1 MVAAAVSRPPRLG
14 ALIAGA
20 GLVAAGLLGAPA
32 PARAQS
38 TTSHAPHAPH
48 APLGPLGPADLTDER
63 ILDPSVIHLES
74 VTARMT
80 TFDQYGH
87 GYQSQA
93 GPVLGPGSE
102 RTTIFE
108 PEEEI
113 VVSQGDRVTH
123 RIWLPLDVVTAASPN
138 SIAPP
143 DVKSGASRRVD
154 SGSFDWTTTYRASH
168 TLDLFLRSGIHV
180 EQPLRSWTSGLGMR
194 RAFADD
200 ASVLSASALTV
211 FDWFD
216 RFDIHGGRHGR
227 TTRSATTGSIGFTQV
242 LTPTT
247 VANLNYGITVMEGQ
261 LGNTWNSVPLANGT
275 RGAELLP
282 STRTRHALV
291 LRASQWLPW
300 NGALRA
306 YYRFYADDWGIAAHS
321 IEGQLMQ
328 RLTPSVYVGGYYRF
342 HRQTGAS
349 FFTTLAPLDAPLR
362 VADSDLAP
370 LDSQAVGGKIVV
382 DWPLAGL
389 VRAVHL
395 ELAVERYFR
404 TNDLQM
410 DIVSWETG
418 FRF

>member
-1 MVAAAVSRPPRLG
+1 MERRPVVAAAVSRQARFCG
-14 ALIAGA
+14 AVA
-20 GLVAAGLLGAPA
+20 GLALLGVAATS
-32 PARAQS
+32 RAQGDA
-38 TTSHAPHAPH
+38 TSSLA
-48 APLGPLGPADLTDER
+48 DER
-63 ILDPSVIHLES
+63 ILDTSVLRLES
-74 VTARMT
+74 VTARVT
-80 TFDQYGH
+80 SFDQYGH

-108 PEEEI
+108 PQEEI
-113 VVSQGDRVTH
+113 VVTQGDRVTH
-123 RIWLPLDVVTAASPN
+123 RIWIPLDVVTAASPN

-154 SGSFDWTTTYRASH
+154 SGTFDVTTTYRANRM
-168 TLDLFLRSGIHV
+168 LDLSLRGGIHV
-180 EQPLRSWTSGLGMR
+180 EQPLRSWTTGLGVR
-194 RAFADD
+194 RSFADE
-200 ASVLSASALTV
+200 ATVVSANALEV

-227 TTRSATTGSIGFTQV
+227 TTRNATTGSLGLTQV

-247 VANLNYGITVMEGQ
+247 VASLNYGITVMEGT

-300 NGALRA
+300 NGALRG

-328 RLTPSVYVGGYYRF
+328 RLTPSLYIGGYYRF
-342 HRQTGAS
+342 HTQTGAS
-349 FFTTLAPLDAPLR
+349 FFTTLAPMDATLR

-370 LDSQAVGGKIVV
+370 LDSQTVGGKIVL
-382 DWPLAGL
+382 DWPVAGY